1 MKYLFSNFDVALYA
15 AVSVITKFALIVI
28 SLVETVYLPE
38 LLEYHKKERNKRNLF
53 LLFSLSILG
62 CLISYFLLPIL

>member
-38 LLEYHKKERNKRNLF
+38 LLEYHKKKRNKRNLF

-62 CLISYFLLPIL
+62 FLISYFLLPIL